1 MKRIALFALAALAV
15 AVLAVSL
22 FFNQI
27 ATGAVERAGSYTL
40 GVETRLLVL
49 RLSPL
54 SGGLSLR
61 SLSIANPEGFEADDF
76 LTLGSGSVEVDI
88 TSLLDDPVAVRRI
101 ELQDVEISLE
111 RGTRGTNYGKI
122 LDHLAKNS
130 GPPAEGSDASSS
142 GAVIDEIVIR
152 EITAHLRLGLAGKS
166 KSYDVEVPELRLHN
180 LGKDGQGIQI
190 AQVLAE
196 VTKAIL
202 KAVASQSSGLAGDL
216 TRDLNGR
223 LARLGVRQIK
233 LPDTIGE
240 SADKLGESAGKLAE
254 GLGGLFKRD

>member
-15 AVLAVSL
+15 ALLGVSL

-27 ATGAVERAGSYTL
+27 ATGAVERGGSYTL

-61 SLSIANPEGFEADDF
+61 NLSIANPDGFEADHF

-88 TSLLDDPVAVRRI
+88 ASLLDDPIRVRRI
-101 ELQDVEISLE
+101 ELQDIEISIE
-111 RGTRGTNYGKI
+111 RGPHGTNYGKI

-130 GPPAEGSDASSS
+130 GPPAEGSEASSS

-152 EITAHLRLGLAGKS
+152 NIRAHLRLGLAGKS
-166 KSYDVEVPELRLHN
+166 KGYDVEVPELRMRK

-190 AQVLAE
+190 AQVMAE

-202 KAVASQSSGLAGDL
+202 KAVATQSAGLAGDL
-216 TRDLNGR
+216 TQDLNRR
-223 LARLGVRQIK
+223 LARVGV
-233 LPDTIGE
+233 PDLLRPGAVEET
-240 SADKLGESAGKLAE
+240 AGKLVE